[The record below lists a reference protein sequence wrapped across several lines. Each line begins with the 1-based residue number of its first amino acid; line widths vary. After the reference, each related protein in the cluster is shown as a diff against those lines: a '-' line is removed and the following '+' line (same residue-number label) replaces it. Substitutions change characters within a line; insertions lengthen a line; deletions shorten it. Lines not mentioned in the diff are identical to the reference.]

1 MNTELLKICIKLL
14 KTEKIH
20 NGYPSKDPL
29 LTTDEIKNK
38 YNELRDFLE
47 GKNNT
52 YLEDIKEE
60 FNKIINN
67 STLDEL
73 MGL

>member
-1 MNTELLKICIKLL
+1 MYNIGQFAKLIGFSMKTLQRWDRNGILKPETRTK
-14 KTEKIH
+14 
-20 NGYPSKDPL
+20 
-29 LTTDEIKNK
+29 
-38 YNELRDFLE
+38 